1 MATLFIT
8 LVVNIIFLFA
18 TKEKPPDLASTTYVS
33 TQLLDETSSQSRRLF
48 LRSNDAYDYSSAGT
62 AAVTGSTL
70 SKQNA
75 DWNHISS
82 SPSSTLSMLQ
92 NFSRVSLIKRG
103 ESKPNMITYQDDISN
118 SYSSNKD
125 DKDDGGKPAPGEK
138 ANKNTEVSDEKALAS
153 SVRVSSH
160 MFETETGPSNQDS
173 VKLDGYQYAI
183 QKQELRNRKQEMV
196 SWKTLSNFN
205 MHSDKNK
212 NTRQGS
218 VFTDNSGSSESEQ
231 PSMIITANNISSPTI
246 GISSLLESENAR
258 SAKIGNEKDG
268 STTIGFNNNLMNKQD
283 ESKEDF
289 GSKKQTALGYN
300 IDPRNERDFKQ
311 SMTKEKTGKQ
321 LTTTSSS
328 TTRLNNLNSPL
339 TNNEIIF
346 QDDQLEQRLKERDQ
360 TVRELDNKQEERK
373 RFFYNPRSLS
383 IRVKS
388 SKNHVFVSVDNIVIY
403 ESRSKSVPVGDS
415 RQQGA
420 SVVSNTVD
428 GDISSIVPI
437 SSQSSLNTDDID
449 GNEDRGIHV
458 IVLNEYDGYVMSR
471 RVFDTY
477 SPNHDEELCF
487 FINMIRDGRIL
498 IFAIKDEG
506 SFKMPLN
513 SPARVLLQKLGSRH
527 IMKLRWRDMWAFI
540 AKKETVFETNVQ
552 LGKSPSLTRRLTSA
566 PEQVNLGE
574 SLTKSSRFSDWAP
587 PVILEA
593 QVELLEPSKGRQNGA
608 TQNSDCQWNSNDKD
622 EDNRRSEFCS
632 RIEGYGGVCD
642 CKLPAPINFKP
653 SKVSITNLAIE
664 SLLRRS

>member
-62 AAVTGSTL
+62 ATVTGSTL

-92 NFSRVSLIKRG
+92 NFSGISLIKQR

-118 SYSSNKD
+118 KD
-125 DKDDGGKPAPGEK
+125 DKDDGGKTTSEDK
-138 ANKNTEVSDEKALAS
+138 ANKNSEVSDEKAVAS

-160 MFETETGPSNQDS
+160 MLETETRPSNKDS
-173 VKLDGYQYAI
+173 VELDGYRYRI
-183 QKQELRNRKQEMV
+183 RKQEIV
-196 SWKTLSNFN
+196 SWKTLSSFN
-205 MHSDKNK
+205 MHSDKNN
-212 NTRQGS
+212 NTKQGLI
-218 VFTDNSGSSESEQ
+218 FAGNSESSESEQ
-231 PSMIITANNISSPTI
+231 PSMIITANSSSDPTI
-246 GISSLLESENAR
+246 GTSLLPETENAR
-258 SAKIGNEKDG
+258 SEQIGYEKDG
-268 STTIGFNNNLMNKQD
+268 STTVGFNNNLMNKQD

-289 GSKKQTALGYN
+289 GDKKQTALGYH
-300 IDPRNERDFKQ
+300 IDPKNESGIKQ
-311 SMTKEKTGKQ
+311 SMMKEKTGKQ

-328 TTRLNNLNSPL
+328 TKRLNNSNFSL
-339 TNNEIIF
+339 TNDEIIF
-346 QDDQLEQRLKERDQ
+346 QDDQLEQRSKKRDQ
-360 TVRELDNKQEERK
+360 TIRKLDNKQEQKK

-403 ESRSKSVPVGDS
+403 ESRSKSLLIGNV

-420 SVVSNTVD
+420 LVVSNTVD
-428 GDISSIVPI
+428 GDISSIVPV

-458 IVLNEYDGYVMSR
+458 IVLNEFDGYVMSR

-477 SPNHDEELCF
+477 SPNQDEELCF

-506 SFKMPLN
+506 SFKMPLS

-540 AKKETVFETNVQ
+540 AKKETPLETNVQ
-552 LGKSPSLTRRLTSA
+552 LGELQSFAKRVTSA
-566 PEQVNLGE
+566 SEQVNLGE

-593 QVELLEPSKGRQNGA
+593 QVELLEPSKGRRRNGA
-608 TQNSDCQWNSNDKD
+608 TQNSDCQWNTNDKD

-642 CKLPAPINFKP
+642 CKFPAPINFNP
-653 SKVSITNLAIE
+653 SKVSNTNLAYE
-664 SLLRRS
+664 STHAIIMLQR